1 MGFGFNEGVGF
12 LRDELLE
19 EPPRQYVDD
28 IASGLLE
35 KIYSSKNVS
44 HLNAND
50 FFFLL
55 TAKVLYSEMGET
67 DTNIIN
73 YLSDLLGEQ
82 TLRVE
87 SILKEKDLKLY
98 DSFLKNISLEDSSPE
113 ASKVIGDLCLFNSGI
128 LRNHHDNEYS
138 ILMKKWFFDPAK
150 KKRFEEGLAE
160 IGIES
165 YRRACSFEKNGVQA
179 EIFGK
184 MHTNFSDYSEGLNT
198 IASRYIYKDV
208 A

>member
-1 MGFGFNEGVGF
+1 MGFGFDKGVSF
-12 LRDELLE
+12 LRDELQE
-19 EPPRQYVDD
+19 QPSRQYVGD
-28 IASGLLE
+28 IAGGLLE

-44 HLNAND
+44 SLNAKD

-67 DTNIIN
+67 NTNIIN

-87 SILKEKDLKLY
+87 SVLKEKDLELY
-98 DSFLKNISLEDSSPE
+98 AGFLRNIGLDDSRPE
-113 ASKVIGDLCLFNSGI
+113 ASQVIGDLCLFNSGI
-128 LRNHHDNEYS
+128 LRSHHDNECS
-138 ILMKKWFFDPAK
+138 VFMRKWFFNPKLK
-150 KKRFEEGLAE
+150 KNFEEELVQ

-165 YRRACSFEKNGVQA
+165 YRRACSFEKNDCRKEV
-179 EIFGK
+179 FGS
-184 MHTNFSDYSEGLNT
+184 MHTNFSGYSEGLNM
-198 IASRYIYKDV
+198 IANRYFYRYV